1 MKRFADCLK
10 FLYFPDLIVD
20 KEELQN
26 VLYKYPDIHASLD
39 KLLRSVVD
47 YPEVSKRVHLYNKK
61 EFVTWRHSLGRNYSR
76 VIAQLR
82 WNIDWQKDALANE
95 RAVEKW
101 LNDVL

>member
-10 FLYFPDLIVD
+10 FLCFPDLIVD

-26 VLYKYPDIHASLD
+26 VLHKFPDIHASLD

-47 YPEVSKRVHLYNKK
+47 YPEVSKSVHLYNKK
-61 EFVTWRHSLGRNYSR
+61 EFVTWQHSLGRNYSR

-101 LNDVL
+101 LDDIL